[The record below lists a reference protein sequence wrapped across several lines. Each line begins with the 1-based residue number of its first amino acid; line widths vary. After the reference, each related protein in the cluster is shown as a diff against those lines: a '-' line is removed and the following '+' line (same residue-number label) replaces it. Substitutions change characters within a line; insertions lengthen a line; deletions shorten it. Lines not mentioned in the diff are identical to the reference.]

1 MTAAGPNSVEA
12 AGPSSSGSMLVFNQV
27 RPDVG
32 GAHWGGY
39 DLQKEPFLFPIGQP
53 RVTLAGTRATRFTL
67 CPNPPTDAPAFQ
79 PLKKHLPELRIAG
92 LARSVQ
98 TRLPYLHS
106 CTPLYC
112 LTAVV
117 DTDAVPLPTVS
128 FSWCVRSRDEH
139 PWGGAV
145 G

>member
-1 MTAAGPNSVEA
+1 MTATGPNSVEA

-79 PLKKHLPELRIAG
+79 PLKT
-92 LARSVQ
+92 LARATHRGARAQRADSIAISPLVHAFV
-98 TRLPYLHS
+98 LPDRCCRH
-106 CTPLYC
+106 
-112 LTAVV
+112 
-117 DTDAVPLPTVS
+117 
-128 FSWCVRSRDEH
+128 
-139 PWGGAV
+139 
-145 G
+145 